1 MVFEKYEIKGEK
13 MVVVGVKRQQESVKE
28 IECEG
33 KYQSW
38 PIISRVLSHRETVIG

>member
-13 MVVVGVKRQQESVKE
+13 MVVVVRRQQESVKE

-33 KYQSW
+33 KYQS
-38 PIISRVLSHRETVIG
+38 